1 MSEFENTTQTLN
13 DLLLI
18 RASEWSQEDL
28 EAIVEG
34 LRAQRERWT
43 QEQSA
48 GSRARVT
55 ARQVSTNRP
64 LQGKLEQALKGIKL

>member
-1 MSEFENTTQTLN
+1 MTDLSDHTKTLN

-18 RASEWSQEDL
+18 RASEWSQQDL
-28 EAIVEG
+28 ETIVEA
-34 LRAQRERWT
+34 LREQRARWS

-55 ARQVSTNRP
+55 AKQIEI
-64 LQGKLEQALKGIKL
+64 GKPIKKSLAQAIKGLKL